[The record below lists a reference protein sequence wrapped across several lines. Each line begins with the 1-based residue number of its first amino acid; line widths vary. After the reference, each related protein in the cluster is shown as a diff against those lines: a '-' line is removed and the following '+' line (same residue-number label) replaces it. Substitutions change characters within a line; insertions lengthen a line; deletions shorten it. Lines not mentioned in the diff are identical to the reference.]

1 EDASPP
7 AAKPATA
14 EIFSLDLDD
23 APAAPPPPAP
33 KPAPA
38 RSPAVSISP
47 PTGEFFSLDADEPPA
62 PSMASPSA
70 TVAPA
75 PASEVS
81 TAAFVAPSAKPSAKP
96 AKPAPAP
103 APAPAAPPAAEGPIT
118 TLKPAKNGRPAIRIT
133 IVRPGEKSPLGG

>member
-1 EDASPP
+1 RTAAVPAGRPQRTGPAAAPPPPAATLPSDPVEEIFSLDLEDASPP

-75 PASEVS
+75 PASDVS
-81 TAAFVAPSAKPSAKP
+81 TAA
-96 AKPAPAP
+96 
-103 APAPAAPPAAEGPIT
+103 
-118 TLKPAKNGRPAIRIT
+118 
-133 IVRPGEKSPLGG
+133 